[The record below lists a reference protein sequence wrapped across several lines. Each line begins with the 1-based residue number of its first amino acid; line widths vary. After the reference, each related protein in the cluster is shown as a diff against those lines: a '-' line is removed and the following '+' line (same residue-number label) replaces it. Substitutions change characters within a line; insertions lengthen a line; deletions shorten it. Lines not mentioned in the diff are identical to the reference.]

1 MAGLCVAIIDYGA
14 GNLRS
19 VAKAMERLGHV
30 PVVTSDPKVVR
41 GSDVVVFPGQGIAGP
56 AMERLRVDGLVT
68 ALKEAVAAG
77 HPLFGVCLGL
87 QLLFD
92 MSEEGDTPCLGI
104 LPGRVVRFSRDLKVP
119 HMGWNSV
126 RQRTE
131 HPIFPGVPDGAQF
144 YFVHSYYPVLED
156 PSVVLGETEYG
167 VTFASVV
174 GRGNLVATQFHPEKS
189 GEAGLLLYQN
199 FFRMVKGEAG

>member
-1 MAGLCVAIIDYGA
+1 MAALRIAIVDYGA

-19 VAKAMERLGHV
+19 VAKAMERLGQL
-30 PVVTSDPKVVR
+30 PVVTSDPKEVR
-41 GSDVVVFPGQGIAGP
+41 DSDVVVFPGQGIAGP
-56 AMERLRVDGLVT
+56 AMERLRADGLVRE
-68 ALKEAVAAG
+68 LREAVAAG

-92 MSEEGDTPCLGI
+92 VSEEGDTPCLGI
-104 LPGRVVRFSRDLKVP
+104 LPGRVVRFSQGLKVP
-119 HMGWNSV
+119 HMGWNAV
-126 RQRTE
+126 RQRAE
-131 HPIFPGVPDGAQF
+131 HPLFQGVPDGAQF

-174 GRGNLVATQFHPEKS
+174 GKGNLVATQFHPEKS
-189 GEAGLLLYQN
+189 GEAGLRLYQN
-199 FFRMVKGEAG
+199 FLRMVKGEMG